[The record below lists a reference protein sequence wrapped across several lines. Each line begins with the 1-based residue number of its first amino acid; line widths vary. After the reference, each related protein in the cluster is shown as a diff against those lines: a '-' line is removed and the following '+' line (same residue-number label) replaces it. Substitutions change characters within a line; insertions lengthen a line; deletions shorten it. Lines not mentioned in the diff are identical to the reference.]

1 MANVLNP
8 EPESIT
14 LNTTLEPT
22 TLEPATE
29 LEQPPFE
36 STSNPETAEVVEVP
50 ALDADAPTEPVAKA
64 VPVEAAP
71 AEEIAPEIVAQAE
84 PVVEA
89 KAEPVVAA
97 AAEPVVE
104 AKAEPVVAAK
114 AEPVVE
120 AKAEPVVE
128 AKAEP
133 VVAAVAE
140 TAAEIQAAPEAAPPA
155 TAAAPVARAKAPEHG
170 LESMDDFSA
179 ALAAFEREQ
188 AAEAA
193 AVEAYGD
200 KIVSGTVIKQT
211 EKHLVVD
218 VGLKSEG
225 LVPLEQVLDH
235 SGAVRFNPGDVID
248 VVIEREEP
256 EGGYLVSFERAQRL
270 RIWDTIEKA
279 ANDKTPMTGTVIS
292 RVKGGLTVDIGLKAF
307 LPGSQLEIR
316 PVRNLDGY
324 LGQQIEVRVIKL
336 NKKRGNVVVSRK
348 EILEEEQNAK
358 RSTTLE
364 HLGEGAILTGTVKNL
379 TDYGAFVDL
388 GGIDGLLH
396 ITDMSW
402 GRLTHPRDLVNVGD
416 EIQVKVLKFDK
427 DKQRVSLGF
436 KQLTP
441 DPWLDASER
450 YPVGAH
456 VKGRVLSVT
465 DYGAFVELEQGI
477 EGLVHLSEMTWSKRL
492 KHPSK
497 LVKPGDEVETVVL
510 SVNPAD
516 RRISLGMKQLLENP
530 WENLTEK
537 YPTGAV
543 VEGRVRN
550 LTDFGAFIEIE
561 DGIDGL
567 VHVSNLSWTKRVKHP
582 SEIVKKGEKVKA
594 VVLGVEPAEPAS
606 LAGHQAVAA
615 RRLGELLRLAS
626 GGRRGPRQGAA
637 DGAIWSLRRDRG
649 GCRGSLPHLRGRR
662 RRRIEA
668 GDGPGARLQDHQDQ
682 RRGEEGGLE
691 PARHRPG
698 GQPHTGRALQ
708 GGYSQ
713 ASGLQLHHHARR
725 PDQLAQGRA
734 LSRFPFR
741 HQCTT
746 AALRGGRC
754 CLDFVFHSFSLCPAS
769 TLASAT
775 PGVSFQVKESSTM
788 PRNVDARIPYSAEFQ
803 P

>member
-1 MANVLNP
+1 MPNVLNP
-8 EPESIT
+8 ETESTT
-14 LNTTLEPT
+14 LNTQLEA

-29 LEQPPFE
+29 LEQPLPE
-36 STSNPETAEVVEVP
+36 STSNTEIAVSVETP
-50 ALDADAPTEPVAKA
+50 ALDADAPTEPVAVSLPVA
-64 VPVEAAP
+64 EATVEAAP
-71 AEEIAPEIVAQAE
+71 AAEVATEVPAVEAE

-89 KAEPVVAA
+89 
-97 AAEPVVE
+97 
-104 AKAEPVVAAK
+104 
-114 AEPVVE
+114 
-120 AKAEPVVE
+120 
-128 AKAEP
+128 
-133 VVAAVAE
+133 AAVA
-140 TAAEIQAAPEAAPPA
+140 APHK
-155 TAAAPVARAKAPEHG
+155 AAAHADH

-179 ALAAFEREQ
+179 ALEAFEREQ

-200 KIVSGTVIKQT
+200 KIVTGTVIKQT
-211 EKHLVVD
+211 EKHLVID

-235 SGAVRFNPGDVID
+235 TGAVKFQPGESID

-256 EGGYLVSFERAQRL
+256 EGGYLASYERAQRL
-270 RIWDTIEKA
+270 RVWDVIEKA
-279 ANDKTPMTGTVIS
+279 AADKTPVIGTVVS
-292 RVKGGLTVDIGLKAF
+292 RVKGGVTVDIGLKAF

-364 HLGEGAILTGTVKNL
+364 QLGEGAVLTGTVKNL

-441 DPWLDASER
+441 DPWLDATER

-516 RRISLGMKQLLENP
+516 RRISLGMKQLLDNP
-530 WENLTEK
+530 WENLTER
-537 YPTGAV
+537 YPAGTI

-582 SEIVKKGEKVKA
+582 SEVVKKGEKVKA
-594 VVLGVEPAEPAS
+594 VVLGVEP
-606 LAGHQAVAA
+606 QN
-615 RRLGELLRLAS
+615 RRLSLGIKQLQPDVWESFFAAHRVGDVVHGKVLRTA
-626 GGRRGPRQGAA
+626 QFGAFVEIA
-637 DGAIWSLRRDRG
+637 EGVEGLCHIS
-649 GCRGSLPHLRGRR
+649 
-662 RRRIEA
+662 EA
-668 GDGPGARLQDHQDQ
+668 GD
-682 RRGEEGGLE
+682 EGGGPSKLE
-691 PARHRPG
+691 
-698 GQPHTGRALQ
+698 TGLEHEFKIIKINVEEKKVGLSLRSIGHEASRAQ
-708 GGYSQ
+708 VESYKKE
-713 ASGLQLHHHARR
+713 AHKA
-725 PDQLAQGRA
+725 P
-734 LSRFPFR
+734 
-741 HQCTT
+741 
-746 AALRGGRC
+746 
-754 CLDFVFHSFSLCPAS
+754 
-769 TLASAT
+769 
-775 PGVSFQVKESSTM
+775 VSSSTTTLGDLINWKSE
-788 PRNVDARIPYSAEFQ
+788 R
-803 P
+803 

>member
-8 EPESIT
+8 ETESTT
-14 LNTTLEPT
+14 LNTELESP

-29 LEQPPFE
+29 QEQPLPE
-36 STSNPETAEVVEVP
+36 STSNTETAPTAVAVEVP
-50 ALDADAPTEPVAKA
+50 ALDADAPTEPV
-64 VPVEAAP
+64 VEAETQ
-71 AEEIAPEIVAQAE
+71 AESAPEAAAVAPTEPQAE
-84 PVVEA
+84 AETQAESAPEPAAVAAEVPAQPEPA
-89 KAEPVVAA
+89 VKAEPVAEAA
-97 AAEPVVE
+97 VKAAPRGKARQ
-104 AKAEPVVAAK
+104 AKAAPRPPVPVAAK
-114 AEPVVE
+114 P
-120 AKAEPVVE
+120 
-128 AKAEP
+128 
-133 VVAAVAE
+133 VAE
-140 TAAEIQAAPEAAPPA
+140 TPEPA
-155 TAAAPVARAKAPEHG
+155 KAAAHSEHG

-179 ALAAFEREQ
+179 ALEAFEREQ

-211 EKHLVVD
+211 DKHLVID

-235 SGAVRFNPGDVID
+235 TGAVKFQPGDAID

-256 EGGYLVSFERAQRL
+256 EGGYLASYERAQRL
-270 RIWDTIEKA
+270 RVWDVIEKA
-279 ANDKTPMTGTVIS
+279 AADKTPVMGTVVS
-292 RVKGGLTVDIGLKAF
+292 RVKGGVTVDIGLKAF

-358 RSTTLE
+358 RSSTLE

-441 DPWLDASER
+441 DPWLDATER

-497 LVKPGDEVETVVL
+497 LVKPSDEVETVVL

-516 RRISLGMKQLLENP
+516 RRISLGMKQLLDNP
-530 WENLTEK
+530 WENLTER
-537 YPTGAV
+537 YPAGTL

-582 SEIVKKGEKVKA
+582 SEVVKKGEKVKA
-594 VVLGVEPAEPAS
+594 VVLGVEP
-606 LAGHQAVAA
+606 QN
-615 RRLGELLRLAS
+615 RRLSLGIKQLQPDVWESFFATHRVGDQVHGKVLRTAQFGAFVEIAEGVEGLCHISEAGEDPGSKLETGQEHEFRIIKINVEEKKVGL
-626 GGRRGPRQGAA
+626 
-637 DGAIWSLRRDRG
+637 SLRAV
-649 GCRGSLPHLRGRR
+649 GR
-662 RRRIEA
+662 EA
-668 GDGPGARLQDHQDQ
+668 S
-682 RRGEEGGLE
+682 
-691 PARHRPG
+691 
-698 GQPHTGRALQ
+698 RA
-708 GGYSQ
+708 
-713 ASGLQLHHHARR
+713 
-725 PDQLAQGRA
+725 
-734 LSRFPFR
+734 
-741 HQCTT
+741 
-746 AALRGGRC
+746 
-754 CLDFVFHSFSLCPAS
+754 
-769 TLASAT
+769 
-775 PGVSFQVKESSTM
+775 QVESYKKESHKAPVSSSTTTLGDLINW
-788 PRNVDARIPYSAEFQ
+788 RKSER
-803 P
+803 

>member
-14 LNTTLEPT
+14 LNTEMETP

-29 LEQPPFE
+29 LEQPLYE
-36 STSNPETAEVVEVP
+36 STSNTETAEAVTAVEP
-50 ALDADAPTEPVAKA
+50 TALDADALTEPVAEA
-64 VPVEAAP
+64 TSVENATAEAAP
-71 AEEIAPEIVAQAE
+71 AAPQAEAKPADLRELAAPVEGPPVAEPEETAEQNTIQAQAE
-84 PVVEA
+84 PAHEA
-89 KAEPVVAA
+89 HGHES
-97 AAEPVVE
+97 
-104 AKAEPVVAAK
+104 
-114 AEPVVE
+114 
-120 AKAEPVVE
+120 
-128 AKAEP
+128 
-133 VVAAVAE
+133 
-140 TAAEIQAAPEAAPPA
+140 
-155 TAAAPVARAKAPEHG
+155 HG

-200 KIVSGTVIKQT
+200 KVVSGTVLKAT
-211 EKHLVVD
+211 DKHLVVD

-225 LVPLEQVLDH
+225 LVPIEQVLDH
-235 SGAVRFNPGDVID
+235 TGAVRFNPGDVID

-256 EGGYLVSFERAQRL
+256 EGGYLVSFEKAQRF
-270 RIWDTIEKA
+270 RVWDVIEKA
-279 ANDKTPMTGTVIS
+279 ANDKTPVMGTVVS

-364 HLGEGAILTGTVKNL
+364 QLGEGAVLTGTVKNL

-441 DPWLDASER
+441 DPWLDATER

-516 RRISLGMKQLLENP
+516 RRISLGMKQLLDNP
-530 WENLTEK
+530 WENLTER
-537 YPTGAV
+537 YPAGTV

-582 SEIVKKGEKVKA
+582 SEVVKKGEKVKA
-594 VVLGVEPAEPAS
+594 VVLGVEP
-606 LAGHQAVAA
+606 QN
-615 RRLGELLRLAS
+615 RRLSLGIKQLQPDVWESFFATHRVGDIVHGKVLRTAQFGAFVEIAEGVEGLCHISEAGDEAGGAS
-626 GGRRGPRQGAA
+626 KLETGMEHDFKIIKINVEEKKVGL
-637 DGAIWSLRRDRG
+637 SLRAVTGHEASREHVEKYKAENQSHSDRG
-649 GCRGSLPHLRGRR
+649 GSHKAP
-662 RRRIEA
+662 
-668 GDGPGARLQDHQDQ
+668 
-682 RRGEEGGLE
+682 
-691 PARHRPG
+691 
-698 GQPHTGRALQ
+698 
-708 GGYSQ
+708 
-713 ASGLQLHHHARR
+713 
-725 PDQLAQGRA
+725 
-734 LSRFPFR
+734 
-741 HQCTT
+741 
-746 AALRGGRC
+746 
-754 CLDFVFHSFSLCPAS
+754 
-769 TLASAT
+769 
-775 PGVSFQVKESSTM
+775 VSSSTTTLGDLINWKSE
-788 PRNVDARIPYSAEFQ
+788 R
-803 P
+803 